1 MGGTGTDPVVDGLVK
16 FQPASRQSHGCV
28 GVFNELIAKQMGVLH
43 ELVPAAGTI
52 AILDNS
58 ANPSS
63 DLFQPHFG
71 GASQSVCRI
80 SSLPIEG
87 SERVVEL
94 ARERADIGVGPKPD
108 FLLGLIAAARLPGSG
123 ISETAVNASLA
134 FIEGAK
140 PRNDYLRRR

>member
-87 SERVVEL
+87 SERVVAL
-94 ARERADIGVGPKPD
+94 AARVPILGWVQSRTSSLVSSR
-108 FLLGLIAAARLPGSG
+108 LLGCRAAGFRKL
-123 ISETAVNASLA
+123 L
-134 FIEGAK
+134 
-140 PRNDYLRRR
+140 